1 MRAVLKREQRYSWC
15 CVVVW
20 LDIFS
25 IRAAPLCLNDS
36 CSRHKLLQFRCQPQP
51 LCRHPISVSHG
62 CFHRISAWR
71 WPYYHESARV
81 APVQSKCLLGTNF
94 CATKQ
99 KPVPLTQSLCAFF
112 SACWLVGWLEFTC
125 FFVSSWW
132 RRCCENLWPHKD
144 DKHVEKSLYQE
155 SPTFFN
161 LTATSRVLSHTKGKR
176 IATLFWSNTFCLV
189 SL

>member
-1 MRAVLKREQRYSWC
+1 MFKWQPFTPQAVA
-15 CVVVW
+15 V
-20 LDIFS
+20 
-25 IRAAPLCLNDS
+25 PLSTTTSLSSSHFCLP
-36 CSRHKLLQFRCQPQP
+36 RLFPQNLGVTMAILP
-51 LCRHPISVSHG
+51 WIGTSG
-62 CFHRISAWR
+62 M
-71 WPYYHESARV
+71 

-112 SACWLVGWLEFTC
+112 SARWLVGWLEFTC